1 MYAMKEETEFE
12 ASVKSGITPDAEF
25 IRENDETM
33 KKLREGMKSSP
44 LAFLLFLLAAVGFF
58 FVNKIIMVIC
68 TLIGVLALFLFIRKK
83 GMIHKAM
90 GDEYLKDVYEEGLL
104 VPGMIVKTEPL
115 TVMAIANI
123 TAEDDCDEQYACYA
137 LQVKHLPGAGGTL
150 YEKIPCA
157 CFFRYEGGNYHS
169 AYQPHP
175 LNWGTRNQEE
185 IRAAIRRL
193 EEGQTENSEDEWEVI
208 KKISAEYPDLKPDHM
223 LLLDKDYKPVGE
235 KYYMDEKFIP
245 VITEQV
251 RSRYPKINPQ
261 ASHITDDIPAASV
274 YNKMIDLALQY
285 QVYEYIGTHCKD
297 EDYAPLFNPGYFTFI
312 GDPMTF
318 LEAMNRRNIVLA
330 EGEYP
335 LIAGLML
342 LTTKGCWN
350 KKEFMP
356 WDEFTLDAAISSLGE
371 IETRVNGKCI
381 VEFKVNTQYYQDKET
396 FTKEDMVFVKQIE
409 LDGINHF
416 LKGLKKLSG
425 T

>member
-1 MYAMKEETEFE
+1 MYQTYKP
-12 ASVKSGITPDAEF
+12 SGKVSWVFFPV
-25 IRENDETM
+25 
-33 KKLREGMKSSP
+33 L
-44 LAFLLFLLAAVGFF
+44 LLFLLIFIPSVSFIYVYILCHSPSVIVNGILYLAALY
-58 FVNKIIMVIC
+58 
-68 TLIGVLALFLFIRKK
+68 LIALLGNRGCIRLGKLRNLKLA
-83 GMIHKAM
+83 
-90 GDEYLKDVYEEGLL
+90 GLS
-104 VPGMIVKTEPL
+104 G
-115 TVMAIANI
+115 
-123 TAEDDCDEQYACYA
+123 
-137 LQVKHLPGAGGTL
+137 
-150 YEKIPCA
+150 
-157 CFFRYEGGNYHS
+157 
-169 AYQPHP
+169 

-185 IRAAIRRL
+185 IRAAIRKL

-208 KKISAEYPDLKPDHM
+208 KKISAEFPDLKPDHM

-409 LDGINHF
+409 LDDINHF